1 MAEAAELAA
10 IGGGALTPLLPPTAN
25 GQGGGSSSSRTGS
38 AQKRVASTAPATLA
52 SVTASDS
59 TFLTEQP
66 GGGINDEV
74 RALADEVARLK
85 GIADRRRDPDTMSE
99 ASMSTMS
106 ASGSRRKGGGM
117 NSASAIHGRAKE
129 GHKSIGGVWMTAE
142 DEARVDA
149 LLAEELAELE
159 AAEGMMIQVPY
170 GEGFMP
176 CEEEAR
182 KLREI
187 DAALESLL
195 TEEANGKE
203 ESGSMPLDEDPFR
216 PFMPPSEST
225 AAVLP
230 PPSKKGEENNGYDDY
245 LTDMRVQRVHAEVES
260 RVRDRL
266 AALHTLP
273 ADAEPSDEEG
283 QRLQELLVNVRAAA
297 EKEVDSGDGEQQVS

>member
-106 ASGSRRKGGGM
+106 ASGRG
-117 NSASAIHGRAKE
+117 GRA
-129 GHKSIGGVWMTAE
+129 
-142 DEARVDA
+142 
-149 LLAEELAELE
+149 
-159 AAEGMMIQVPY
+159 
-170 GEGFMP
+170 
-176 CEEEAR
+176 
-182 KLREI
+182 
-187 DAALESLL
+187 
-195 TEEANGKE
+195 
-203 ESGSMPLDEDPFR
+203 
-216 PFMPPSEST
+216 
-225 AAVLP
+225 VL
-230 PPSKKGEENNGYDDY
+230 
-245 LTDMRVQRVHAEVES
+245 
-260 RVRDRL
+260 
-266 AALHTLP
+266 
-273 ADAEPSDEEG
+273 
-283 QRLQELLVNVRAAA
+283 
-297 EKEVDSGDGEQQVS
+297 